1 MCSNGG
7 AIIEQLIWRR
17 RVPSVW
23 QKPTFVKRVMLKQ
36 NKRGGK
42 LFCDNYYSDER
53 FSPCSMAG
61 RVILRAPPPPP
72 FEPFSPS
79 VRSDI
84 SGYATTPS
92 FTPLKAFTAPGH
104 VSPPHPPPT
113 VVGRPPLRF
122 ARKCHRHGC
131 GRCLDIFFLVT
142 AVLITAV
149 FVAALVFGLVY
160 EMEFPH
166 CTLQDVRIVQ
176 LNVTTSRHGNS
187 IIVRQQ
193 QPSISNQIVLNSH
206 ILFTVQARNPNHK
219 IGMSYRQI
227 SISGMYKG
235 TSVGQCNVHGFY
247 QGVDNTTTLRADL
260 IVRNAQL
267 TDGEGIALQTD
278 IKRSNIALLGRIDLK
293 LGIKIGSWTSPHVWI
308 YVHCNIRVSPPSS
321 LQGAKLL
328 RKVCRR
334 KWK

>member
-1 MCSNGG
+1 
-7 AIIEQLIWRR
+7 
-17 RVPSVW
+17 
-23 QKPTFVKRVMLKQ
+23 MLKQ
-36 NKRGGK
+36 SKRGGK
-42 LFCDNYYSDER
+42 LFCDNYYSEER
-53 FSPCSMAG
+53 FSPCSMAV
-61 RVILRAPPPPP
+61 RIILRAPPPPP

-104 VSPPHPPPT
+104 VSPPHPPLT
-113 VVGRPPLRF
+113 VVGRPPLRS
-122 ARKCHRHGC
+122 ARKCHRNGC

-149 FVAALVFGLVY
+149 VVTALIFGLVY

-166 CTLQDVRIVQ
+166 YTLQDVRIVQ
-176 LNVTTSRHGNS
+176 LNVTASRHGNS
-187 IIVRQQ
+187 ITVRQR
-193 QPSISNQIVLNSH
+193 QPSISNHIVLNSH

-219 IGMSYRQI
+219 IGISYRQI
-227 SISGMYKG
+227 SISGTYKG

-247 QGVDNTTTLRADL
+247 QGVDNTTILRADL
-260 IVRNAQL
+260 IVTNAQL
-267 TDGEGIALQTD
+267 TDGEGTALQTD
-278 IKRSNIALLGRIDLK
+278 IKSSNIALLGRIHVK
-293 LGIKIGSWTSPHVWI
+293 VGIKIGSWISPHVWI

-321 LQGAKLL
+321 LQSTKLL
-328 RKVCRR
+328 SKVCRR

>member
-1 MCSNGG
+1 
-7 AIIEQLIWRR
+7 
-17 RVPSVW
+17 
-23 QKPTFVKRVMLKQ
+23 MLKP
-36 NKRGGK
+36 GGK
-42 LFCDNYYSDER
+42 LFCDNYYYSEER
-53 FSPCSMAG
+53 FSPCAMAG

-113 VVGRPPLRF
+113 VVGRPPLRSVL
-122 ARKCHRHGC
+122 KCHRNGC
-131 GRCLDIFFLVT
+131 GRCLDIFFLLT

-149 FVAALVFGLVY
+149 VGLALVLGLVY

-166 CTLQDVRIVQ
+166 YTLQDVRIVQ

-187 IIVRQQ
+187 GIVR

-206 ILFTVQARNPNHK
+206 ILFTVRARNPNHK
-219 IGMSYRQI
+219 IGISYRQI
-227 SISGMYKG
+227 SISGTYKG

-247 QGVDNTTTLRADL
+247 QGVDNTTILRADL
-260 IVRNAQL
+260 IVTNAQL
-267 TDGEGIALQTD
+267 TDGEGTALQTD
-278 IKRSNIALLGRIDLK
+278 IKSSNIALLGRIDLK
-293 LGIKIGSWTSPHVWI
+293 LSIKIGSWTSPHVWI

-321 LQGAKLL
+321 LQGTKILS
-328 RKVCRR
+328 KVCRR
-334 KWK
+334 KWKWYAVRSDQLTPVPSEPL